1 MKSYT
6 FYLLLII
13 LIIISSNSKEVNNSL
28 SLDDT
33 LNFIYKIRAGKN
45 EEDMDFLI
53 DNTKQNTYLFKNTNE
68 NVDDDEIETKI
79 EVNNLYHKKFEFK
92 LSENFLSKKDTINNI
107 NNISGVL
114 GFGTLHGKNSF
125 MDQMKDQ
132 KLIRRKRVYFCL
144 NDENSKKLK
153 FQYELSKNYGNDFT
167 FCPLLMYKD
176 SLEKKYHESWI
187 CEMTHILV
195 KNEENKEDINKTIY
209 LNDTYET
216 IGKII
221 FNPNTKYI
229 TAPEIYLHYLKIQ
242 YSMNSRNRC
251 TTYKKGDKIYLY
263 CNYEDENAF
272 KKLPYFGVL
281 IEGYL
286 YKIPVKYLFVQNEEG
301 KFMSLIRF
309 DKKNNKGH
317 LWEFGLPLFKSF
329 VVQFDFDNKKVG
341 FGEPLI
347 KSENLT
353 SEWIQW
359 YSLNEGLSPRLFASK
374 TTMLIGL
381 CIFILIVVI
390 VIIGGLI
397 GYFND
402 YSKRRTSLYEESNQ
416 NIEMSKK

>member
-132 KLIRRKRVYFCL
+132 KLIKRKRVYFCL

-251 TTYKKGDKIYLY
+251 TTYKKGDKI
-263 CNYEDENAF
+263 
-272 KKLPYFGVL
+272 
-281 IEGYL
+281 
-286 YKIPVKYLFVQNEEG
+286 
-301 KFMSLIRF
+301 
-309 DKKNNKGH
+309 
-317 LWEFGLPLFKSF
+317 
-329 VVQFDFDNKKVG
+329 
-341 FGEPLI
+341 
-347 KSENLT
+347 
-353 SEWIQW
+353 
-359 YSLNEGLSPRLFASK
+359 
-374 TTMLIGL
+374 
-381 CIFILIVVI
+381 
-390 VIIGGLI
+390 
-397 GYFND
+397 
-402 YSKRRTSLYEESNQ
+402 
-416 NIEMSKK
+416 